1 MPVIR
6 RAAAPVQRALVSMPD
21 RSDPC
26 ADRKSPFATVA
37 EAAAYSKLSQRTV
50 RDLVHRGVF
59 KLVPNPPNP
68 ETGIVPEKPWR
79 LLWSEVETYAAAQMR
94 EAA

>member
-6 RAAAPVQRALVSMPD
+6 RLAAPVKSEPVSIPD
-21 RSDPC
+21 HPC
-26 ADRKSPFATVA
+26 ADRRSPFATVA

-68 ETGIVPEKPWR
+68 ETGAVPEKPWR
-79 LLWSEVETYAAAQMR
+79 LLWSEVEAYAAAQMR